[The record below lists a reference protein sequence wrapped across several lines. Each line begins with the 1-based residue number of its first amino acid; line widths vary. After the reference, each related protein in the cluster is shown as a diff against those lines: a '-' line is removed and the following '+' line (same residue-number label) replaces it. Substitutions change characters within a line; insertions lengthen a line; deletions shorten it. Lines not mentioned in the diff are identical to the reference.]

1 MKISRRRLNRLIMEE
16 MGYHQD
22 EGDSCSEC
30 GGIMYEGDCFECG
43 SSMMYES
50 KKALKKDCGCGCGDC
65 SGKSKRMSIR
75 ERREEKI
82 LNEFFGSMSPCK
94 IAASPI
100 EYALDSVAETFAD
113 TVMSQVPSSMPG
125 KGTLRQ
131 GLITAFKTK
140 NASIANCIVKVA
152 VPGCGD

>member
-30 GGIMYEGDCFECG
+30 GGIMYEDNCTECG
-43 SSMMYES
+43 SKMMYES
-50 KKALKKDCGCGCGDC
+50 KKTLKKDCGCSDC
-65 SGKSKRMSIR
+65 SGKSKKKSIK
-75 ERREEKI
+75 ERKEERI

-94 IAASPI
+94 IVASPI
-100 EYALDSVAETFAD
+100 EYGLDAVAETFAD
-113 TVMSQVPSSMPG
+113 AVMGQVPSAMPG

-140 NASIANCIVKVA
+140 NASIASCIVKVA

>member
-1 MKISRRRLNRLIMEE
+1 MEE

-30 GGIMYEGDCFECG
+30 GGIMYEGNCGDCD
-43 SSMMYES
+43 SKKMNES
-50 KKALKKDCGCGCGDC
+50 KKALKKDCGCGDC
-65 SGKSKRMSIR
+65 SGKSKRMTIK

-94 IAASPI
+94 IVATPI
-100 EYALDSVAETFAD
+100 EYGLDTVAESFAD
-113 TVMSQVPSSMPG
+113 AVMGQVPSGMPG

>member
-1 MKISRRRLNRLIMEE
+1 MA
-16 MGYHQD
+16 Y
-22 EGDSCSEC
+22 
-30 GGIMYEGDCFECG
+30 YEDRF
-43 SSMMYES
+43 SSFNFKLY
-50 KKALKKDCGCGCGDC
+50 KW
-65 SGKSKRMSIR
+65 
-75 ERREEKI
+75 ERI

-100 EYALDSVAETFAD
+100 EYALDSVAESFAD